1 MMVATRAKPDEI
13 VPELSVQ
20 KRVLLYCIASGNRGG
35 APASRMRPRKLVRG
49 VIDRDAGPSPSSW
62 RGLDPTSSRNCSKT

>member
-20 KRVLLYCIASGNRGG
+20 KRVLLYCIAS
-35 APASRMRPRKLVRG
+35 
-49 VIDRDAGPSPSSW
+49 
-62 RGLDPTSSRNCSKT
+62 SRNCSKTKVW